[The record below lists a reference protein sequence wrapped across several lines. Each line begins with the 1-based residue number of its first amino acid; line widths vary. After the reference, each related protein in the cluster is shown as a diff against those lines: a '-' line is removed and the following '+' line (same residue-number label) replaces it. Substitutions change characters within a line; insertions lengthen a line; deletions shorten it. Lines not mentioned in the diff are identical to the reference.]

1 MAIQTAGSDI
11 SYRIPDR
18 IERITASRT
27 RAAIVLVVF
36 ALLAFLPGF
45 FQLPPIDRDEARY
58 AQATRQMM
66 ETGNYLDIRFQDT
79 PRYLQP
85 VGIYWLQAAAAKITG
100 LETQAPIWVHRL
112 PSLLGATAAVGLT
125 YWAMLAIVGPAGA
138 FIAGLFMAASILLGM
153 EARLAKTD
161 AVLLATTIG
170 AMGLLARAYLGQTL
184 STAAAM
190 MFWVALAIGM
200 LIKGPLILLVVV
212 STTLALWAWDRS
224 LAWFKALRPKLGIWL
239 FLALILPWFVA
250 IAIVSGG
257 EFFVTAIG
265 QSMLG
270 KVAAGQQGHGFPPG
284 YYLLLFWVT
293 FAPAALFAIVAAP
306 WVWNN
311 RNEPAV
317 KFCLAWIIP
326 TWVIFE
332 LIVTKLP
339 HYVLPTYP
347 AIAGLIALAMLNG
360 RQLGPLLA
368 WTLVVGAALFSVAV
382 AAALYIVEG
391 TVSIAAIAV
400 LLVGVAIYAWGVHRR
415 QSISTTAFA
424 ATIAIGAIMVQ
435 GATLGLVVPKME
447 SLWLSPRLAAAV
459 KRNAPCAT
467 PQVVS
472 TNYHQPSLVFLVG
485 TNTILGFPPDA
496 AKFIAGGGCRLA
508 LVTDRSEEAFL
519 AELAKLGRTAELVE
533 RVGGMNI
540 GKFGRESVGVYRL
553 RES

>member
-1 MAIQTAGSDI
+1 MAIQTAGTELT
-11 SYRIPDR
+11 YRIPDR
-18 IERITASRT
+18 LEHITASRT
-27 RAAIVLVVF
+27 RAAIILVVF

-45 FQLPPIDRDEARY
+45 FQIPPIDRDEARY

-66 ETGNYLDIRFQDT
+66 ETGNYLDIRFQET

-112 PSLLGATAAVGLT
+112 PSLLGATAAVVLT
-125 YWAMLAIVGPAGA
+125 YWAMLAIVGSTGA
-138 FIAGLFMAASILLGM
+138 FIAALFMASSMLLGI

-161 AVLLATTIG
+161 AVLLATTLG
-170 AMGLLARAYLGQTL
+170 AMGILARAYLGQAL
-184 STAAAM
+184 STTTAM

-212 STTLALWAWDRS
+212 STTLALFAWDRS
-224 LAWFKALRPKLGIWL
+224 LAWFKALRPKLGLWL
-239 FLALILPWFVA
+239 FLALILPWFIA

-284 YYLLLFWVT
+284 YYLLLFWLT

-306 WVWNN
+306 WVWKN
-311 RNEPAV
+311 RNQPAV

-326 TWVIFE
+326 TWIIFE

-368 WTLVVGAALFSVAV
+368 WSLVAGAVLLVAGV
-382 AAALYIVEG
+382 AAALYVVEG
-391 TVSIAAIAV
+391 SVSLAAIAV
-400 LLVGVAIYAWGVHRR
+400 SLAAIATLAWGVRRR
-415 QSISTTAFA
+415 QSISPTTFA
-424 ATIAIGAIMVQ
+424 AAIAISAIMVQ
-435 GATLGLVVPKME
+435 GATLGLVAPKMD

-496 AKFIAGGGCRLA
+496 AKFLASGGCRLA
-508 LVTDRSEEAFL
+508 LVTDRSEHAFL
-519 AELAKLGRTAELVE
+519 AELAKLGRAADLAE
-533 RVGGMNI
+533 RIHGMNL
-540 GKFGRESVGVYRL
+540 GKFGRESVGVYLL
-553 RES
+553 RDS